1 MKILLLSIFAFAYF
15 GSLAQ
20 PVTSPYLG
28 DHYRNALLQAQKG
41 QYMQVGVFKVSGS
54 PLLLEKEFQGEVVI
68 ENGGIFNMGTFG
80 YNLYTHQV
88 SMTNGAQVG
97 EIKSRVK
104 YFKFNLSDGKTLT
117 FINNDSVA
125 LSKKGFLL
133 ELEKGKNVELYRYSY
148 CSLVENPSFIS
159 AEYRLFDANTEYYM
173 TMKGSDIKKLKLN
186 RKSILKA
193 LGNSDKIANFIDTN
207 NINFSVEAEVARIF
221 AYANTL

>member
-1 MKILLLSIFAFAYF
+1 MKTLLLFVFAMAFF
-15 GSLAQ
+15 SSFAQ

-68 ENGGIFNMGTFG
+68 DNGGIFNIGTFG

-88 SMTNGAQVG
+88 SMTNGSQVG

-104 YFKFNLSDGKTLT
+104 YFKFNLSDEKILT
-117 FINNDSVA
+117 FINNDSVG
-125 LSKKGFLL
+125 LSKKGYLL
-133 ELEKGKNVELYRYSY
+133 ELETGKNVALYRYSY
-148 CSLVENPSFIS
+148 CSLVENPSFFS

-173 TMKGSDIKKLKLN
+173 TTKGSDIKKLKLN
-186 RKSILKA
+186 KKGVLKV
-193 LGNSDKIANFIDTN
+193 LGNSEKIANFIDTN
-207 NINFSVEAEVARIF
+207 NINFGREVELARIF